1 LCLSDLVIIDTD
13 DILLVMDKTRAQEV
27 KRIIQ
32 IQIAEKDKEAH

>member
-1 LCLSDLVIIDTD
+1 
-13 DILLVMDKTRAQEV
+13 MDKTRAQEV